1 MEDRE
6 VIKKTGSYQRFSAG
20 YIDIFH
26 EMLSHANLGLPRAE
40 FMSRMAKL
48 LVDFSGS
55 ESIEFRK
62 TESGKLL
69 RVEISR
75 SDGKNALM
83 DVIPKVMDESGETVP
98 CIDLESDFEQICR
111 DIALR
116 RFDPELPY
124 YTRKGSFFT
133 GNANDPLD
141 LSSQACKWAGGRTI
155 SIKGEFISLA
165 VVGFRIGDND
175 LALLIFKSKKKNH
188 FSEKDVEAFEEIGQM
203 LAIASSHRRA
213 QEALR
218 ERVKEM
224 TCLYEIAR
232 MAAKPNI
239 SLDRIAIEV
248 LELLPPG
255 WFYPNIATAR
265 IVINGKVYA
274 MPDFKD
280 SLQKLSAN
288 IIVDNEIRGAVE
300 VAYKKKMPELDE
312 GPFLKEERNL
322 INAIANE
329 LAVIIERRQIQD
341 QQRQLQEQLRH
352 ADRLA
357 TIGQLA
363 AGVAHELN
371 EPLGSILGF
380 AQLARRGIDDP
391 TQAARDIEKIE
402 SASLHAREVVKKL
415 LVFARQTPQQKAA
428 VNLSQVVE
436 EGLYF
441 LESRCAKAGIKL
453 IKSLANDLPDITADK
468 SQLYQVLVNLV
479 VNAIQAMPEG
489 GTIAIKTS
497 RQDRSIL
504 LSVSDTGV
512 GIEEDILDKIFVPFF
527 TTKDIDEGTG
537 LGLAVVHGIVT
548 AHKGAVS
555 VTSTLG
561 EGTKFTV
568 SIPVDD
574 MEKTESELEADS
586 D

>member
-1 MEDRE
+1 MEKPETGIRN
-6 VIKKTGSYQRFSAG
+6 GSYRRLSRE
-20 YIDIFH
+20 YIEIFH
-26 EMLSHANLGLPRAE
+26 EMLRHANLGLPRAE
-40 FMSRMAKL
+40 FMSRMAGM

-55 ESIEFRK
+55 DSVEVRK

-69 RVEISR
+69 CVDIKR
-75 SDGKNALM
+75 SEGRKAQI
-83 DVIPKVMDESGETVP
+83 DVIPKVIDESGEIVP
-98 CIDLESDFEQICR
+98 CVDLESDFEQICR
-111 DIALR
+111 DIFLR

-124 YTRKGSFFT
+124 YTKKGSFFI
-133 GNANDPLD
+133 GNANDPLE
-141 LSSQACKWAGGRTI
+141 LSSLTCKWAGGRTI

-165 VVGFRIGDND
+165 VVAFRIDSSD
-175 LALLIFKSKKKNH
+175 SALLIFRSKDIDC
-188 FSEKDVEAFEEIGQM
+188 FSEKDVEAFEEIAQM

-218 ERVKEM
+218 ERVKEL

-232 MAAKPNI
+232 VAAKPNI
-239 SLDRIAIEV
+239 SLDRIATEV

-255 WFYPNIATAR
+255 WFYPVIATAQ
-265 IVINGKVYA
+265 IVIDDKAYT
-274 MPDFKD
+274 MPDYSD
-280 SLQKLSAN
+280 GLQRLSAN
-288 IIVDNEIRGAVE
+288 IVVDGKIRGVVE
-300 VAYKKKMPELDE
+300 VAYTRKMPELDE

-322 INAIANE
+322 INAIATE
-329 LAVIIERRQIQD
+329 LAAIIERQHIQE

-371 EPLGSILGF
+371 EPLGSVLGF
-380 AQLARRGIDDP
+380 AQLAKRGIDDP
-391 TQAARDIEKIE
+391 VRAIRDIEKIE

-415 LVFARQTPQQKAA
+415 MVFARQTPQQKTA

-453 IKSLANDLPDITADK
+453 TQNLASDLPEITADR

-479 VNAIQAMPEG
+479 VNAIQAMPDG
-489 GTIAIKTS
+489 GTIDIETGRKDQSVVLT
-497 RQDRSIL
+497 
-504 LSVSDTGV
+504 VSDSGV
-512 GIEEDILDKIFVPFF
+512 GIEEEILEKIFVPFF

-548 AHKGAVS
+548 AHKGTVIVKS
-555 VTSTLG
+555 IMG
-561 EGTKFTV
+561 EGTIFTV
-568 SIPVDD
+568 SLPLDI
-574 MEKTESELEADS
+574 MEKTGSESETES
-586 D
+586 E